1 MASFRYHSGYLA
13 DDEAGHSPYVARVQ
27 SLKKPPLPQM
37 GSARVP
43 PPRFTQGTSAQ
54 PGPHRDTKGPQS
66 FGSFLDFLTE
76 GQVLE
81 SLQTVVEEAT
91 ERMATMKTGAG
102 VPLVEVRDPVVEPA
116 SGGRRPRARPTWS
129 TVCRNRAQPSLCV
142 GRPNNYPSRSS
153 SVSDS
158 RSSLTAGW
166 LGSHGQGSDLG
177 ARGSGS
183 LPPLKDRLLLE
194 QSLKRLLKLER
205 KGKSRS
211 QPSRKDSLRWDSLG
225 SQTTSQW
232 SPEQPL
238 SWFSDLLSSST
249 GTPEASGQT
258 PSEEELSFLKQEFD
272 KKLMALLS
280 QPAAL
285 DLPGY
290 CSLRQPHCTLDF
302 LAQHHL
308 FPALQSVVSQAV
320 DKLSG
325 ARRHDGCPLF
335 PANAEASSELPLH
348 YNLLPPGSQLASPT
362 DKEEA
367 ASPNTTTSI
376 PRTERRKSKGTRG
389 SPSMTSATRFKL
401 KQSSNSKFSNKKPLP
416 SISPTS
422 SVSQLSDP
430 GYKEI
435 SSFLV
440 ERAVSLLICKY
451 KFEHSLAKTLGFLS
465 RPVTETLM
473 DLRLGFKTVK
483 GSHIRLSSQMDWS
496 CLLHKLEGA
505 KRRKP
510 ATQLAAQ
517 HGGLA
522 HAGQPEPST
531 TLGWEQ
537 AAEPFFSSDTEL
549 LGSQLDSPRE
559 STSEDGQ
566 TPTSLLEPK
575 LSMSSGTGMGASPPK
590 SKKRLDGEYSEDR
603 DGTGDDEGEEDE
615 SPPSEA
621 FISHYVNLNP
631 MDPL

>member
-116 SGGRRPRARPTWS
+116 SGS

-401 KQSSNSKFSNKKPLP
+401 KVTPTGEPAVPSLSHHPKQEGPVSEPESQKPPVSLSSSHRARPWRGLHLTLPAPGVTVEVASSHGRLRGPITPPPLSSCPSSPRYFVPMPSPTTSLVRSLSQSS
-416 SISPTS
+416 
-422 SVSQLSDP
+422 
-430 GYKEI
+430 
-435 SSFLV
+435 
-440 ERAVSLLICKY
+440 ASLCQGL
-451 KFEHSLAKTLGFLS
+451 HSLG
-465 RPVTETLM
+465 P
-473 DLRLGFKTVK
+473 RLWAK
-483 GSHIRLSSQMDWS
+483 GSFTHH
-496 CLLHKLEGA
+496 C
-505 KRRKP
+505 
-510 ATQLAAQ
+510 
-517 HGGLA
+517 
-522 HAGQPEPST
+522 
-531 TLGWEQ
+531 
-537 AAEPFFSSDTEL
+537 
-549 LGSQLDSPRE
+549 
-559 STSEDGQ
+559 
-566 TPTSLLEPK
+566 
-575 LSMSSGTGMGASPPK
+575 
-590 SKKRLDGEYSEDR
+590 
-603 DGTGDDEGEEDE
+603 
-615 SPPSEA
+615 
-621 FISHYVNLNP
+621 
-631 MDPL
+631 